1 MRFALAL
8 SLLLLMSVGR
18 ADPPGSEP
26 RAWSFDSLVQKH
38 SEPGS
43 PSPTDEQQIVALLGR
58 MTERWNAHDVEGYME
73 VFWRSPDL
81 CYVCNGQEVMGWGN
95 LMAEYQRGFPD
106 RNTMG
111 TVHVDRTLVQ
121 VIDANVASALDWW
134 SVSFPT
140 KSSHPEF
147 ATTTYLLR
155 KFPAEGW
162 KIVLLHTSFVE
173 P

>member
-1 MRFALAL
+1 MRIALAL
-8 SLLLLMSVGR
+8 SLLLLMTTAR
-18 ADPPGSEP
+18 AGAPDSQP
-26 RAWSFDSLVQKH
+26 RAWSFDSLVQTQNQTRLVN
-38 SEPGS
+38 
-43 PSPTDEQQIVALLGR
+43 PTDEQQIIALLGR
-58 MTERWNAHDVEGYME
+58 MTERWNAHDIDGYMD

-106 RNTMG
+106 RSTMG
-111 TVHVDRTLVQ
+111 AVHVDRTLVQ
-121 VIDANVASALDWW
+121 IVNADVASALDWW

-140 KSSHPEF
+140 KGSHAEF

-155 KFPAEGW
+155 KFPETGW
-162 KIVLLHTSFVE
+162 EIVLLHTSFVE